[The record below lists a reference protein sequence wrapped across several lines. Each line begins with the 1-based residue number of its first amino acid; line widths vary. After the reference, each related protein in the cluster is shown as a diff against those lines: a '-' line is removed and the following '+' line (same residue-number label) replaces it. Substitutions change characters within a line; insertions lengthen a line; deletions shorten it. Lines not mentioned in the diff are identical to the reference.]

1 MDKLDHN
8 VAVRVKGMTK
18 EQYEKIVEIMDISCP
33 CAFETVMKK
42 DYIEFWKCNQGYQQV
57 DAIDAYDLERVTSE
71 FITAEEFINKY
82 GNQEDNIMNIK
93 QNPNTSSIKF
103 EFEDAPSDLTFGDVE
118 EDQFFVDEDGWL
130 CQKAAEDAYTAIANA
145 DGEPTCT
152 FFDGIDSDLLI
163 KRILPK
169 VTKINF

>member
-8 VAVRVKGMTK
+8 VAVKTEGMTE
-18 EQYEKIVEIMDISCP
+18 EQYDKIVRIMSIP
-33 CAFETVMKK
+33 Y
-42 DYIEFWKCNQGYQQV
+42 DYYKGYYDYDFLEFWQCENNDQHTTLIKER
-57 DAIDAYDLERVTSE
+57 DLEPETKE
-71 FITAEEFINKY
+71 ILTAEEFINKY
-82 GNQEDNIMNIK
+82 GNQEDNTMNVK
-93 QNPNTSSIKF
+93 QSSNTLPITF
-103 EFEDAPSDLTFGDVE
+103 EFEDTPSNLTFGDVE

-130 CQKAAEDAYTAIANA
+130 CQKDVEDAYTAIANA

-152 FFDGIDSDLLI
+152 FFDGIDSDRLI